1 MSEPVVAVIG
11 NVNVDLIVRSATVVP
26 PPGQEWEIEAVD
38 MRPGGAAA
46 NAGLALAALG
56 IPVRVV
62 GAVGDDRFGA
72 MLLEEFET
80 RGLGDQIGSIPGTA
94 TGVSIAFEAPDR
106 DRSFLIALGSLA
118 SFDRSMVPDASL
130 RTRFLLSCGTFALP
144 GLRGAPTAEILRTA
158 RDAGGT
164 TLLDTGWD
172 PSGWPDAVRD
182 EIMDLLP
189 LVDVF
194 LPNELEAITLSGTAD
209 AESAT
214 KVLQDRC
221 GGWVVTKLGR
231 NGCLAAGPRG
241 EAHRVAAPSVVAT
254 DTTGAGDAFNAGLI
268 AGLVHGMMFDGALSL
283 AARVAS
289 TVVTRPSGD
298 RYPGPDELLA

>member
-11 NVNVDLIVRSATVVP
+11 NINVDLIVRSATVVP

-62 GAVGDDRFGA
+62 GAVGDDRFGD
-72 MLLEEFET
+72 MLRDEFEA
-80 RGLGDQIGSIPGTA
+80 RGLGDQIGTIPGTP

-118 SFDRSMVPDASL
+118 SFDRAMVPDAAL

-144 GLRGAPTAEILRTA
+144 KLRGAPTAEMLRAA

-172 PSGWPDAVRD
+172 PSGWPEAARE
-182 EIMDLLP
+182 EILELLP

-194 LPNELEAITLSGTAD
+194 LPNELEATTLSGTAD

-254 DTTGAGDAFNAGLI
+254 DTSGAGDAFNAGLI